1 MEVGDDTAMIINGGS
16 EMKTGIIFDLDGTL
30 WDSSKSVSESWNEAL
45 KSIGVDKYTMTVDKI
60 RGYMGQTMEAIAYD
74 FFNEETHEEAMRLLN
89 ICTDHEN
96 EYIIEHGGVLYE
108 GLEDTLT
115 GLREDGY
122 FLSVVS
128 NCQAGY
134 IEAFLEYHKL
144 GRYFD
149 DTENY
154 GRTGLEKADN
164 IKLVVER
171 NKLDKAYYVGDTLG
185 DYNSTMEAGLDF
197 IHASYGF
204 GQVPDCTASLNAIT
218 ELPEVMKALA
228 E

>member
-1 MEVGDDTAMIINGGS
+1 
-16 EMKTGIIFDLDGTL
+16 MKTGIIFDLDGTL
-30 WDSSKSVSESWNEAL
+30 WDSSAAVSESWNEAL
-45 KSIGVDKYTMTVDKI
+45 ASIGVDKYTMTVDKI

-89 ICTDHEN
+89 ICADHEN
-96 EYIIEHGGVLYE
+96 EYIRAHGGVLYE
-108 GLEDTLT
+108 GLEDTLKK
-115 GLREDGY
+115 LKSKGY

-128 NCQAGY
+128 NCQEGY

-144 GRYFD
+144 ESYFD

-154 GRTGLEKADN
+154 GRTGMEKEEN

-171 NKLDKAYYVGDTLG
+171 NALDKAYYVGDTLG
-185 DYNSTMEAGLDF
+185 DYNSTMKAGLDF

-204 GQVPDCTASLNAIT
+204 GQVPDATAVLKSIT
-218 ELPEVMKALA
+218 ELPEVMKGL

>member
-1 MEVGDDTAMIINGGS
+1 
-16 EMKTGIIFDLDGTL
+16 MKTGIIFDLDGTL
-30 WDSSKSVSESWNEAL
+30 WDSSAAVSESWNEAL
-45 KSIGVDKYTMTVDKI
+45 ASIGVDKYTMTVDRI

-74 FFNEETHEEAMRLLN
+74 FFNKETHEEAMRLLN
-89 ICTDHEN
+89 ICADHEN
-96 EYIIEHGGVLYE
+96 EYIRAHGGVLYD
-108 GLEDTLT
+108 GLEDTLKK
-115 GLREDGY
+115 LKAEGY

-128 NCQAGY
+128 NCQEGY

-144 GRYFD
+144 ESYFD

-154 GRTGLEKADN
+154 GRTGMEKEEN

-171 NKLDKAYYVGDTLG
+171 NALDKAYYVGDTLG
-185 DYNSTMEAGLDF
+185 DYNSTMKAGLNF

-204 GQVPDCTASLNAIT
+204 GQVPDATAVLKSIT
-218 ELPEVMKALA
+218 ELPEVMKGL